1 MRVTI
6 AVRLPDGTVV
16 DRPPT
21 EEELQDIAERYIIAL
36 LERSLPGSQVRIK
49 KRSKEKA
56 AVAAGGAGR

>member
-49 KRSKEKA
+49 KRAKAESKQSA
-56 AVAAGGAGR
+56 AVS

>member
-6 AVRLPDGTVV
+6 AVRLPDGTQV

-49 KRSKEKA
+49 KRSQEKIA
-56 AVAAGGAGR
+56 AGAGR